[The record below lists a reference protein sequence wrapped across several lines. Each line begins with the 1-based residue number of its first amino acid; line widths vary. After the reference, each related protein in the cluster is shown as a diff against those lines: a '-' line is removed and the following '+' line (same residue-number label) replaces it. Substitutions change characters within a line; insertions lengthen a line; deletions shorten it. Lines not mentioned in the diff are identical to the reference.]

1 LSPAFCRAL
10 AKAGVYLL
18 SLANMGQA
26 PHLTEGNPT
35 PRFEQL
41 VYRMRGLRSVGNVLQ
56 IGTHPDDE
64 DAGLI
69 AFMSHK
75 HGARTVYWSATRGEA
90 GQNRLGRYAGEALG
104 IYRTWESLAA
114 RAIDGGES
122 LYGPFFDFGFS
133 KNGAEATAKW
143 GRRELLREIVRAIR
157 VVQPQVLIARFTGE
171 PSDGHGQHQAIG
183 SATLEAFDTA
193 ADPSLFP
200 EMDLPAWRTPKFY
213 QSTGGDWQ
221 PGEEASLGKR
231 QPDLERDGYIR
242 IDTGELDPIA
252 GLTYQ
257 QQAWLAFNCHQT
269 QAMGFLPARGS
280 FYYYYKLKESRVP
293 TQPRE
298 QSFYD
303 GLDPTLLGLLDHPGG
318 GPSDLREKL
327 EAVRSSVDSALLQ
340 LNPEDPSPAGFALF
354 EGLGLLNQLRARI
367 ASKTGDRCETG
378 ALARQLDSK
387 IAAFQEVILACL
399 GLDAECIS
407 DRAHVAGG
415 ECFRIAAMLWNSRGV
430 RIHSSHFRI
439 LLPPGW
445 QVADAAANRTLLHS
459 DPPSA
464 ESRMEYDVVVAA
476 DAPPTTPYWLAE
488 PRDGYRYSVP
498 RDFACEAFGAPDVS
512 LECELVLG
520 GQQLFLRRPAL
531 WSEPFPGGYRVLP
544 PALLPDVSVR
554 PQIPRVF
561 LPAGPDRHE
570 LDLHVTLHRHVGHSG
585 QPVRLQVECPG
596 EWMVTPPLLDIHT
609 GGRGETAAARFRL
622 AIPAGTSAGRY
633 RIEYRLGPG
642 DGRPAVNLEPVWM
655 GAPGLSKPPDAATC
669 VRETFLA
676 KPASVDVHMI
686 DAKFASGLKYAY
698 IRGAAEGLLEA
709 ISNLGL
715 SIHVISDD
723 EMAYLDL
730 SAFDAIVIGPNAYLI
745 RDELRKNAGR
755 LLEYVSRGGTL
766 IVQYQAFGYELGGF
780 TPYPFD
786 YSHPHD
792 RVTYPDAPVTI
803 LEPQHSLV
811 TRPNQITEE
820 DFDGWIHDRGLYFFG
835 TFDKRYTAILGSN
848 DIGEDLK
855 RGGLLACGYG
865 RGAFVYVGYSLFR
878 QIPMGVPGAFRLLAN
893 LLALP
898 EALLMERVERLR
910 TLSFFANL
918 SYEQLVAVAKI
929 ISERHET
936 AGAYLC
942 RQGDPGEELF
952 IVTKGEVEIIK
963 RTEAGIVLRKAGEGQ
978 VIGEFAILADIP
990 RAADLRASTD
1000 IQLLVISR
1008 AHFRA
1013 LMHQYVEIAENM
1025 IRQLVMKLTVG

>member
-1 LSPAFCRAL
+1 
-10 AKAGVYLL
+10 
-18 SLANMGQA
+18 MGTT
-26 PHLTEGNPT
+26 PHLIEGNPP

-56 IGTHPDDE
+56 VGTHPDDE

-75 HGARTVYWSATRGEA
+75 YGARTVYWSATRGEA

-133 KNGAEATAKW
+133 KNGAEAMAKW
-143 GRRELLREIVRAIR
+143 GRRELVREIVRAIR
-157 VVQPQVLIARFTGE
+157 LEQPQVLIARFTGE

-183 SATLEAFDTA
+183 SATLEAFDAA

-200 EMDLPAWRTPKFY
+200 ELDLPAWRTPKFY

-221 PGEEASLGKR
+221 PGEENSPGKR
-231 QPDLERDGYIR
+231 QLDLERDGYLC

-280 FYYYYKLKESRVP
+280 FYYYYRLKESRVP
-293 TQPRE
+293 TTPRE

-303 GLDPTLLGLLDHPGG
+303 GLDPTLLGLLDYPGG
-318 GPSDLREKL
+318 GPSDLRKTL
-327 EAVRSSVDSALLQ
+327 EAVRASVDSALLQ
-340 LNPEDPSPAGFALF
+340 LSPEDPSPAGFALL
-354 EGLGLLNQLRARI
+354 EGLRLLNQLRARI
-367 ASKTGDRCETG
+367 ASEARTRCEAG
-378 ALARQLDSK
+378 ALARQVDHK
-387 IAAFQEVILACL
+387 IAAFQSVVLGCL
-399 GLDAECIS
+399 GLDAECTS
-407 DRAHVAGG
+407 ERAHIAAG
-415 ECFRIAAMLWNSRGV
+415 ECFRVAAALWNSRGV
-430 RIHSSHFRI
+430 RIDASHFRI
-439 LLPPGW
+439 LVPPGW
-445 QVADAAANRTLLHS
+445 QVAQTGATRTPWHS
-459 DPPSA
+459 DSPSV
-464 ESRMEYDVVVAA
+464 ECRMEYDVMVAA

-488 PRDGYRYSVP
+488 QREGYRYSVP
-498 RDFACEAFGAPDVS
+498 PDFACEAFGVPEVA
-512 LECELVLG
+512 LECELVLD
-520 GQQLFLRRPAL
+520 GQRLPLRRPAL
-531 WSEPFPGGYRVLP
+531 WREPFPGGYRVLP
-544 PALLPDVSVR
+544 PSLLPDVSVS
-554 PQIPRVF
+554 PQIPRLF
-561 LPAGPDRHE
+561 LPAGPDRREVE
-570 LDLHVTLHRHVGHSG
+570 LQVTLHRYVGHSG
-585 QPVRLQVECPG
+585 QPVRLQVACP
-596 EWMVTPPLLDIHT
+596 ERWMALPPSLDIQT
-609 GGRGETAAARFRL
+609 GGRGETIAARLRL
-622 AIPAGTSAGRY
+622 AIPAGTAEGRY
-633 RIEYRLGPG
+633 RIEYRLGPEA
-642 DGRPAVNLEPVWM
+642 GRPAVTIEPVWM

-669 VRETFLA
+669 VGETFLA

-686 DAKFASGLKYAY
+686 DAKFAAGLKYAY

-709 ISNLGL
+709 IGNLGL
-715 SIHVISDD
+715 TIHVISDD
-723 EMAYLDL
+723 EMGYLDL

-745 RDELRKNAGR
+745 RDEVRKNAGR

-766 IVQYQAFGYELGGF
+766 IVQYQAYGYELGGF
-780 TPYPFD
+780 APYPFD

-803 LEPQHSLV
+803 LAPQHSLL
-811 TRPNQITEE
+811 TRPNRITQE
-820 DFDGWIHDRGLYFFG
+820 DFAGWIHDRGLYFFG
-835 TFDKRYTAILGSN
+835 TFDKRYTAILGCN

-855 RGGLLACGYG
+855 QGGFLACGYG

-878 QIPMGVPGAFRLLAN
+878 QIPAGVRGAFRLLAN

-910 TLSFFANL
+910 KLSFFANL
-918 SYEQLVAVAKI
+918 SDEQLVAVARI

-952 IVTKGEVEIIK
+952 IVTRGEVEIVK
-963 RTEAGIVLRKAGEGQ
+963 RTDTGNVLRKAGEGQ

-990 RAADLRASTD
+990 RAADLRALTD

-1025 IRQLVMKLTVG
+1025 IRQLVMKLTVE